1 MNAKMNSWD
10 DKPVDVSTE
19 VNFIWSVAT
28 LLHSVSYKDADHR
41 DVILPMTV
49 LRRLECAL
57 APTKE
62 KVAKYAEEHPNAPE
76 AVLKNKA
83 GMEFFNKSPWTLEK
97 LLSVKSQVRD
107 ISAVWESYVFFD
119 EEMIQLK
126 DFLERFVAAVQHS
139 VEGVDELRTKWSTE
153 ESRKEFLEA
162 IADAGFTEDILKDVQ
177 KYSQLQEYDMF
188 DVMLDL
194 AYNVEPVTRAMRVE
208 RLTAALEAMS
218 EPRRRFAEIVLSN
231 YVIDGVWKLNR
242 ATFTD
247 VLNQLYH
254 GNMPAALADLGF
266 AKPADALGFFS
277 NIQQQLYAA

>member
-1 MNAKMNSWD
+1 
-10 DKPVDVSTE
+10 VDV
-19 VNFIWSVAT
+19 
-28 LLHSVSYKDADHR
+28 
-41 DVILPMTV
+41 
-49 LRRLECAL
+49 
-57 APTKE
+57 
-62 KVAKYAEEHPNAPE
+62 
-76 AVLKNKA
+76 
-83 GMEFFNKSPWTLEK
+83 K
-97 LLSVKSQVRD
+97 LSSGRD

-126 DFLERFVAAVQHS
+126 DFLERFVSAVQHS